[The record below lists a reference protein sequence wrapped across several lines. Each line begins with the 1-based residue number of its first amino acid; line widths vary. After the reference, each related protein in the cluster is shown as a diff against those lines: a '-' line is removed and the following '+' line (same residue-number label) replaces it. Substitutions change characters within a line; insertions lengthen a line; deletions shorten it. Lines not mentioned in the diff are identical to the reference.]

1 MVVGGLHGWLP
12 CASAADCG
20 AVRALANRLLTDLAC
35 SLTALLGRWW
45 PARLTYER
53 AGAQPVASSRA
64 RPRYFVL
71 FKPYMVLCSWEADGS
86 KNGRAPRTTLADL
99 GLPSGVHNVGRL
111 DRDSEGLL
119 LLTDDGRFTHELL
132 QEHRHPKRYWVLVR
146 GTPGDEALHAMAR
159 DPNPNPHPHPHPNPM
174 PNPHPHPHPHP
185 HPRPHPSPNLNP
197 NPNPNPNP
205 NQARGGMHIRG
216 RRTRPCSV
224 RRITHTVAASIT
236 YGCSLHYIRSQPPLH
251 TVAASPL

>member
-1 MVVGGLHGWLP
+1 MVVRWLHGWLP
-12 CASAADCG
+12 PASPCAFPAADSG
-20 AVRALANRLLTDLAC
+20 AVRALANRLLTDLAS

-45 PARLTYER
+45 PARLTHER
-53 AGAQPVASSRA
+53 AGAQPVARA
-64 RPRYFVL
+64 WPRYFVL

-146 GTPGDEALHAMAR
+146 GMPGVEALHAMAR
-159 DPNPNPHPHPHPNPM
+159 GTSINP
-174 PNPHPHPHPHP
+174 
-185 HPRPHPSPNLNP
+185 
-197 NPNPNPNP
+197 
-205 NQARGGMHIRG
+205 
-216 RRTRPCSV
+216 
-224 RRITHTVAASIT
+224 RIASTAA
-236 YGCSLHYIRSQPPLH
+236 
-251 TVAASPL
+251 